1 MKMMS
6 ELIPLR
12 LYSSNRHVF
21 VPLDPKNKR
30 FGSAIFLMSPDRNE
44 NEKMTH
50 MPYLHLQEQ
59 YYKSYFIDRNV
70 MTYIDSDAYRDT
82 DEPTKF
88 NELEEAALSEAMFHS
103 TKAKLVIEN
112 GSTMDE
118 VNIKRVL
125 NNDFIEHAS
134 NMISFKKSVDKFVV
148 KVHPSVADL
157 QNTAPNYVTKTGR
170 ATYSYYI
177 DNTIHILSYMV
188 YDEKSMDGPY
198 ANYCQAELIACM
210 IGLQYEINP
219 MIAEYTGS
227 ALMQIDWLKEKY
239 KKILKDD
246 NFLIRDNDKKD
257 ISGLYVID
265 VIHEIYESKGPA
277 GLRRFLSGD
286 MNLFRQ
292 YSSKRVYKI
301 IAEILHTS
309 ITEGTLSSKER
320 NELKDKDFGLPEKR
334 KYPMPDEAHVRS
346 AIRFFNHCDKED
358 EEELASAI
366 KAKIKKFKMKD
377 VKVGKENRLSKYM
390 TESVNESAAIDPN
403 LEGYI
408 DFFSDNG
415 EPIIGNKS
423 KDYLA
428 VLQICEDLDPLEFQ
442 RISFYPVYRDSKYI
456 KKRIVL
462 YDPNGVPMSFM
473 DVYNFPSSQNLAQIT
488 TAVARSYRGHH
499 LGAKMLK
506 MLLDSNFHIENGI
519 NRYWWTVH
527 PGNEASEKIATDA
540 GFKKL
545 NDDLDDFGRYT
556 YIYDFDGKLDDKFMP
571 AVSESAIMLNENSG
585 FYMSDQT
592 TEVLKEDVANDV
604 KFKKFLYKERLK
616 NARAV
621 IPIYNEIKS
630 RNSNIERTYRELDL
644 YKGRN
649 LYVDTSYYHE
659 MYLKNAYKGT
669 KRALYMYFDFLS
681 RLMENQEVMKVYPT
695 ITYFFPVK
703 YPRNISNVESLI
715 DWKQDFNVFS
725 LIFYM
730 ARKDPEVLKRW
741 AGKQMVFLGDNGYF
755 KIDFGDFNTRNLV
768 RLKKNL
774 TRILSGGKITTDE
787 NPDDAEDYK
796 TDDTTTSAKANVINA
811 LDRIENSTNI
821 AIDDIGAID
830 TAFVSHLSMD
840 NTMPKID
847 GKSTALFILAPNSK
861 AVVSEIGDKAL
872 RIKGINSYY
881 KSKI

>member
-6 ELIPLR
+6 ELVPLR
-12 LYSSNRHVF
+12 LYSSNRRVF

-44 NEKMTH
+44 NEKMTRI
-50 MPYLHLQEQ
+50 PYLHLQEQ

-70 MTYIDSDAYRDT
+70 MTYINSDAYRD
-82 DEPTKF
+82 DEPTTF
-88 NELEEAALSEAMFHS
+88 NELQEAALSEAMFHS
-103 TKAKLVIEN
+103 DKAKLVIKN

-125 NNDFIEHAS
+125 NKDFIEHAS
-134 NMISFKKSVDKFVV
+134 NMIFFKKSTDEFVV
-148 KVHPSVADL
+148 QVHPSVADL
-157 QNTAPNYVTKTGR
+157 QANAPSYVAKSGKSV
-170 ATYSYYI
+170 YSYYI

-188 YDEKSMDGPY
+188 YNEKTMDGPY
-198 ANYCQAELIACM
+198 DKYCEAELIACM
-210 IGLQYEINP
+210 VGLQYEINP

-227 ALMQIDWLKEKY
+227 ALTQLDWLKEKY
-239 KKILKDD
+239 KKILKNNNFMIKD
-246 NFLIRDNDKKD
+246 NNKD
-257 ISGLYVID
+257 ITGLYVID
-265 VIHEIYESKGPA
+265 VIHEIYKTKGPA
-277 GLRRFLSGD
+277 GLRKFLSGD

-292 YSSKRVYKI
+292 LSTRRAYAV
-301 IAEILHTS
+301 IASLFNTS
-309 ITEGTLSSKER
+309 LTEGTLSSEER
-320 NELKDKDFGLPEKR
+320 NNLKDKDFGLPEKR

-377 VKVGKENRLSKYM
+377 VKVGEDNRLSKYM
-390 TESVNESAAIDPN
+390 TKSVNESASVAQD

-408 DFFSDNG
+408 DYNIDSG
-415 EPIIGNKS
+415 KPIIGNKS
-423 KDYLA
+423 KDYIS
-428 VLQICEDLDPLEFQ
+428 VLQICEDLDPIEFQ

-473 DVYNFPSSQNLAQIT
+473 DVYNFPSSPNLAQIT
-488 TAVARSYRGHH
+488 TAVARSYRGQH

-506 MLLDSNFHIENGI
+506 QLFDSNFHIENGI

-527 PGNEASEKIATDA
+527 PGNEASEKIAIDA
-540 GFKKL
+540 GFKKI

-556 YIYDFDGKLDDKFMP
+556 YIYDFDSKFDDKFVP
-571 AVSESAIMLNENSG
+571 AVSESSMMLSENAG
-585 FYMSDQT
+585 FYFPEQT
-592 TEVLKEDVANDV
+592 TEVLKEDVANDI

-630 RNSNIERTYRELDL
+630 RNPNIERTYREVEL

-681 RLMENQEVMKVYPT
+681 RLMENEQVMKAYPT

-703 YPRNISNVESLI
+703 YTRNATNLESLI
-715 DWKQDFNVFS
+715 DWKQDFNIFS

-741 AGKQMVFLGDNGYF
+741 KGKQMIFLGDNGYF
-755 KIDFGDFNTRNLV
+755 KIDFSDFNTRNLV

-774 TRILSGGKITTDE
+774 TRILSGGKIINDE
-787 NPDDAEDYK
+787 DPDDIEDLK
-796 TDDTTTSAKANVINA
+796 NDNDHDTSVKADTINA
-811 LDRIENSTNI
+811 INSIETRASI
-821 AIDDIGAID
+821 EIDDIGAID

-840 NTMPKID
+840 NIMPKID
-847 GKSTALFILAPNSK
+847 GKSTAMFILAPTSK